1 MFHNFSDVYIMYPA
15 EVPDVPGEVGAT
27 EVTDEESVGGSC
39 SNPDQMSHEDNED
52 YEEDPPGI
60 LPVEDMDEDEVKVE
74 AHEEDQEEDPTGIL
88 PVEDMDE
95 NEVKVEA
102 HEEDHDE
109 DSTGLLP
116 VEDIVEDVVKV
127 EAHEE
132 DHEEDGHVGR
142 TKRIRRDR
150 MIVGDKMD
158 DYEYR

>member
-15 EVPDVPGEVGAT
+15 EVPDVPGEVGAA

-39 SNPDQMSHEDNED
+39 SNPDQMNHEDNED

-142 TKRIRRDR
+142 TKRITRER
-150 MIVGDKMD
+150 MNVGDKMD

>member
-1 MFHNFSDVYIMYPA
+1 MFHIFSDVYIMYPA
-15 EVPDVPGEVGAT
+15 EVPDVPGEVGAA

-39 SNPDQMSHEDNED
+39 SNPDQMNHEDNED
-52 YEEDPPGI
+52 YEEDPP
-60 LPVEDMDEDEVKVE
+60 
-74 AHEEDQEEDPTGIL
+74 GIL

-132 DHEEDGHVGR
+132 DHEEDSHVGR

>member
-15 EVPDVPGEVGAT
+15 EVPDVPGEVGAA

-39 SNPDQMSHEDNED
+39 SNPEDNEDNED
-52 YEEDPPGI
+52 YEEDPP
-60 LPVEDMDEDEVKVE
+60 VEDR
-74 AHEEDQEEDPTGIL
+74 
-88 PVEDMDE
+88 DE

-142 TKRIRRDR
+142 TKRIGRDR

>member
-15 EVPDVPGEVGAT
+15 EVPDVPGEVGAA

-39 SNPDQMSHEDNED
+39 SNPEDNEDNED

-60 LPVEDMDEDEVKVE
+60 LPVEDR
-74 AHEEDQEEDPTGIL
+74 
-88 PVEDMDE
+88 DE